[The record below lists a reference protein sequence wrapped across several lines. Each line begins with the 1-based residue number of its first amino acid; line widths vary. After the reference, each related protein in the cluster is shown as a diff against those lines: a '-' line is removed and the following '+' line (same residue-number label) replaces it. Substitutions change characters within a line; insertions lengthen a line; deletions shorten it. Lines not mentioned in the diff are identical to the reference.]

1 VQVSDFS
8 LAGRSMRNVR
18 QTVDRAAWHT
28 PRTTATTRSSST
40 PICELRVNGRSLGER
55 TVSGR
60 VATCPDVVLRLG
72 FNLLVAVGCR
82 SSTA

>member
-1 VQVSDFS
+1 MQVSDFS

-28 PRTTATTRSSST
+28 PRTTATTPVKIYSNLDR
-40 PICELRVNGRSLGER
+40 IELRVNGRSLGER

-60 VATCPDVVLRLG
+60 VET
-72 FNLLVAVGCR
+72 
-82 SSTA
+82 